1 MYYADGSGHLLYS
14 VYEPP
19 YQEGNEPIPVVEY
32 FFSPNGSGEG
42 TLTHNGLTYLIKFM
56 GGDQGEI
63 SQGNKKAQFNL
74 FR

>member
-1 MYYADGSGHLLYS
+1 LLYS

-19 YQEGNEPIPVVEY
+19 YEPGNDPILVVEY
-32 FFSPNGSGEG
+32 FFSPDAFGEG
-42 TLTHNGLTYLIKFM
+42 SLTYNGLTYIIKFS

-74 FR
+74 YR